1 MRRVLVDTGPIVAI
15 LSRRDQ
21 YHQKCVEA
29 LREMPG
35 PLFTCWPVITEA
47 AWLLR
52 RDSKA
57 IQQLLNSIDTGLFE
71 MLALTTADA
80 KPISSIMRKYRDIR
94 IQLADAALIHLAGRD
109 GVDTIFTLDQRDFSV
124 YRLPRGKAFR
134 MLPSRLRSAL
144 KGAAFSRAV
153 CRLGEITARLES
165 LP

>member
-1 MRRVLVDTGPIVAI
+1 MRRVLADIGPLVAI

-21 YHQKCVEA
+21 YHRACVEA

-52 RDSKA
+52 RDPTA
-57 IQQLLNSIDTGLFE
+57 VAQLLHSLDTGFLE
-71 MLALTTADA
+71 LLPLTTADA
-80 KPISSIMRKYRDIR
+80 KSIAAIMKKYRDIR
-94 IQLADAALIHLAGRD
+94 IQLADAALVHLAARD

-134 MLPSRLRSAL
+134 ILPT
-144 KGAAFSRAV
+144 RA
-153 CRLGEITARLES
+153 
-165 LP
+165 